1 MQGENLRRLPTWFR
15 HALIGLGLFLAGAI
29 LAFGYSYRPLHGA
42 LMWQVDQLEER
53 LDERNRENV
62 ELSDLLARQ
71 KSNAATRID
80 PDTLAQVEKELEQTK
95 RVLNQ
100 AEKDLKRAKRKHKES
115 ASSASTWRKRFEKL
129 RDASAAVAENAPSPI
144 ENPTAGT
151 PLLETAPAAPAAPS
165 REAERSSASDGSQQP
180 LERGILWSGD
190 PPGPTTR

>member
-1 MQGENLRRLPTWFR
+1 MPGENFRPLPIWFR
-15 HALIGLGLFLAGAI
+15 HALIGLGLFLVGAI

-71 KSNAATRID
+71 QSNAATRID

-100 AEKDLKRAKRKHKES
+100 AEKDLKRAKRKQKES
-115 ASSASTWRKRFEKL
+115 ASSASTWRKRFEEL
-129 RDASAAVAENAPSPI
+129 RDTPAAVADIAPSPI
-144 ENPTAGT
+144 ENPAAVT
-151 PLLETAPAAPAAPS
+151 PPFETAPAAPAAAS
-165 REAERSSASDGSQQP
+165 RDANGSSASDGSQQP
-180 LERGILWSGD
+180 LERGILLPGD
-190 PPGPTTR
+190 RPGPTTR

>member
-1 MQGENLRRLPTWFR
+1 MSNAYARRKFPTATHLVSSRFDRPWP
-15 HALIGLGLFLAGAI
+15 LLGGGHSGVRVLLSPA
-29 LAFGYSYRPLHGA
+29 
-42 LMWQVDQLEER
+42 EER

-100 AEKDLKRAKRKHKES
+100 AEKDLKRAKRKQKES
-115 ASSASTWRKRFEKL
+115 ASSASTWRKRFEEL
-129 RDASAAVAENAPSPI
+129 RDASAAVADIAPSPI
-144 ENPTAGT
+144 ENPTAVT
-151 PLLETAPAAPAAPS
+151 PLLETAPAAPAAAS
-165 REAERSSASDGSQQP
+165 RDADRSSGSDGSQQP
-180 LERGILWSGD
+180 LERGILLPGD